1 MLSFEKFKNVNAAI
15 LTREAEIGKTKRGK
29 LANIYCYI
37 AMQRRQRRQAITT
50 VTTPATVAGCCAAD
64 ATTGK
69 VTQIVAASRYT
80 VQR

>member
-50 VTTPATVAGCCAAD
+50 PATVAGCCAAD